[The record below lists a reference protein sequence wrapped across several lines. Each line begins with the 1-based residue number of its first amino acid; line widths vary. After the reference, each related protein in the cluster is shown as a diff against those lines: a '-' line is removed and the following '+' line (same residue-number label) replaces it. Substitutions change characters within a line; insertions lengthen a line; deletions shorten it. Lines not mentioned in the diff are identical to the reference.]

1 MRVREVE
8 DYKSRNI
15 LSRQKWAGT
24 TSGGSW
30 GAHCDQCVCAE
41 GAQAELKQSSSRAQA
56 ELSTEQGKQ
65 SAQVSFLITFRM
77 KFRQLSC
84 KFLAL
89 LPK

>member
-56 ELSTEQGKQ
+56 ELKQ
-65 SAQVSFLITFRM
+65 SSAQNKGNS
-77 KFRQLSC
+77 Q
-84 KFLAL
+84 
-89 LPK
+89 PKCLF